1 MKKSKIILA
10 LASCFIL
17 ANGSCSKGK
26 DLKYNLVSYTSG
38 FNNELIKA
46 SNTYEY
52 YFVKFY
58 SGKKYELSFK
68 MKDDSKQSTTFGKYE
83 KKGNKYYVIAND
95 TDLVYTITN
104 GGKNLE
110 CSIFVVDFYFELEN

>member
-38 FNNELIKA
+38 FNNEVIKA

-58 SGKKYELSFK
+58 NNKKYELSFK

-83 KKGNKYYVIAND
+83 KKDNKYYVVAND